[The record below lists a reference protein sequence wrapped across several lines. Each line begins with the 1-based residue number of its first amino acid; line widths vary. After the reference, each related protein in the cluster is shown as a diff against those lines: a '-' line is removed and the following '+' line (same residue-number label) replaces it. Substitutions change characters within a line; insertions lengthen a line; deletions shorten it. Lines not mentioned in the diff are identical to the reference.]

1 MTKYKGNTPQ
11 VIIRVSVETKKMIK
25 EFGGSYAQ
33 VWRLG
38 LERFLEIM
46 PGKLQ
51 EKAKYHEKML
61 LQCNNKLA
69 KCNNVVITKKNQL
82 DKICSQYIV
91 SDRSIPGD
99 DEFLDEFDRSW
110 IESKIKRHG
119 LSTDV
124 DGFLGR
130 CREIKKP
137 RDGD

>member
-1 MTKYKGNTPQ
+1 MSKYKGNTPQ

-69 KCNNVVITKKNQL
+69 KCNNIVITKKNQL
-82 DKICSQYIV
+82 DEICLQYIA
-91 SDRSIPGD
+91 SNRSIPGD
-99 DEFLDEFDRSW
+99 KFDRSW
-110 IESKIKRHG
+110 IEAKIKLRG

-124 DGFLGR
+124 DGFLNR
-130 CREIKKP
+130 CRELKEL
-137 RDGD
+137 GG